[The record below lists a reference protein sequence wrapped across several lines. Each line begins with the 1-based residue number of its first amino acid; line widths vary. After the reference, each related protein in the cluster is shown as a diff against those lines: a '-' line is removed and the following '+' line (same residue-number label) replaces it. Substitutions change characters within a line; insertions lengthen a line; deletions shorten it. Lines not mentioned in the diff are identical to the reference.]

1 MEYFMLWDVL
11 QGYQLRP
18 LDALCVGGVLKICL
32 SASLVHRSCLN
43 HQKESGKVAPHPK
56 KCKFFMWLASLNRC
70 WTADR
75 LARRGLDH
83 PEKCLLC
90 DQEEETILH
99 ILLRCVFAREVW
111 HRILSLIG
119 LQQLSPKRDVV
130 HFQDWYLRWL
140 SLSFKE
146 KISICCPFGGLETL
160 EA

>member
-1 MEYFMLWDVL
+1 
-11 QGYQLRP
+11 
-18 LDALCVGGVLKICL
+18 
-32 SASLVHRSCLN
+32 
-43 HQKESGKVAPHPK
+43 
-56 KCKFFMWLASLNRC
+56 MWLASLNRC

-146 KISICCPFGGLETL
+146 KISILLSFWWPGDFGSIETL
-160 EA
+160 VCLMGHLQAAPQLLIILKRLWLWGLAGAAGLRNLWP